1 MVCSR
6 YCRFMSHGCFSL
18 MCCVVQLEVVM
29 STPGVLEVMPVSPF
43 LCKFSLL
50 LTIAALIAPG

>member
-1 MVCSR
+1 
-6 YCRFMSHGCFSL
+6 